1 MFHPNIYANG
11 NICLDLLDKAW
22 SPLYDYVA
30 ILTSIQSLLTDP
42 NPDSPANTEAAELFV
57 EGEGNK
63 SSEYYQKVR
72 ECV

>member
-1 MFHPNIYANG
+1 MYHPNIYPNG

-42 NPDSPANTEAAELFV
+42 NPDSPANNEAAQLYV
-57 EGEGNK
+57 DGKDNPD
-63 SSEYYQKVR
+63 SEYY
-72 ECV
+72 